1 MKIKIR
7 KHFGKDID
15 KISNKKLLQK
25 IIKIINEI
33 EKSNDILDINNIK
46 KMKGKVNNA
55 YRIKIDNYRIGI
67 FYVDEIIE
75 LTRFLHRKDIYRYF
89 PK

>member
-7 KHFGKDID
+7 KRFGKDID

-33 EKSNDILDINNIK
+33 EKSDDILEISNIK
-46 KMKGKVNNA
+46 KMKGKTFNA
-55 YRIKIDNYRIGI
+55 YRIKIGDYRIGI
-67 FYVDEIIE
+67 FYVDGMIE
-75 LTRFLHRKDIYRYF
+75 LTRFMHRKDIYRYF
-89 PK
+89 PI